1 MPFMYLNKYY
11 YYYYYYYYYLLRS
24 EIMFEMAGWTY
35 ALAHRVGVLSNRKF
49 VDNCRIINKLSIK
62 CVNVNLDL
70 KCS

>member
-1 MPFMYLNKYY
+1 
-11 YYYYYYYYYLLRS
+11 
-24 EIMFEMAGWTY
+24 MFEMAGWTY